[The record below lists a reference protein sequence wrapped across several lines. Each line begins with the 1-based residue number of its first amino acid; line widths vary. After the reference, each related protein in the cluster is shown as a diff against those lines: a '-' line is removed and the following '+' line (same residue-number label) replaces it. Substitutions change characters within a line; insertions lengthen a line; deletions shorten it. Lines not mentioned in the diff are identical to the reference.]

1 MRLEH
6 KAAGW
11 AESQEVSYHLPSLE
25 RIPMQFW
32 PSLWLGSPSTQF
44 VKESSTKESSSTH
57 LMRYW
62 IRNMITDILVYSDS
76 GYSYTV
82 RSLLLTVTL
91 FFADFHLSLCKIEQ
105 NEKLGNKMQSI
116 KCDCNFKTSNHL
128 INA

>member
-25 RIPMQFW
+25 RIHMQFW

-62 IRNMITDILVYSDS
+62 IRNMITDILAYSDS

-91 FFADFHLSLCKIEQ
+91 FLPISISLYAKLS
-105 NEKLGNKMQSI
+105 KMKNWET
-116 KCDCNFKTSNHL
+116 KCNP
-128 INA
+128 